1 MIFLDRTSETS
12 LYEQLY
18 CCISRDIFEGIYRQ
32 GESLPSVRVL
42 AKEQNISLITVMNAY
57 QALQAD
63 GYIYP
68 VKGSGYYVGADMNKT
83 TAFRKKVRTN
93 ANVSVIENR
102 KSMIADFTVSS
113 TAAEVFPWKKWRKY
127 MNAAFDRLEIEKQNI
142 SLQYEK
148 KILQESLKRYLRAYR
163 GIDVDPE
170 QIVVCSGTLC
180 AVEKLARI
188 LTSLE
193 NGIAF
198 AEPAPA
204 RIRNVFRANDFVVKP
219 LNVNG
224 DEMNMEE
231 LERSGCTSL
240 FLPAEIIRGEL
251 NVKRKS
257 TIEDIVTW
265 MRTRQA
271 YLIEFDMGLNKL
283 MDISENDLNENII
296 YMGTFDEILPPEIQC
311 AYLVLPNY
319 LLNRYHCIYGRFEPM
334 FPMSYQIALAHF
346 VDDGYLFKM
355 MRKVSY
361 HNALKKQMF
370 LKMAEQHMKE
380 HFKLYHEN
388 YMESGIV
395 IQLDTRLKQSDFLW
409 ELEQNGIFIMG
420 ANENWYYK
428 KRAREDIFIFKF
440 GCYTEEQLELV
451 FQVMKKYLDKKQD

>member
-1 MIFLDRTSETS
+1 MIFLNRNSQTS

-18 CCISRDIFEGIYRQ
+18 RCISRDIFEGIYRQ

-42 AKEQNISLITVMNAY
+42 AKEHNISMITVINAY

-63 GYIYP
+63 GYIYS
-68 VKGSGYYVGADMNKT
+68 VKGSGYYVGADRNMT
-83 TAFRKKVRTN
+83 TAVRKKIPKEG
-93 ANVSVIENR
+93 NVTAIENR
-102 KSMIADFTVSS
+102 QSMIADFTVST
-113 TAAEVFPWKKWRKY
+113 TAAEVFPWNKWRKY

-163 GIDVDPE
+163 GINVDPE

-204 RIRNVFRANDFVVKP
+204 RIRNVFRSNDFFVKP
-219 LNVNG
+219 LHVNG
-224 DEMNMEE
+224 DELNMEE
-231 LERSGCTSL
+231 LKRSGCTSL
-240 FLPAEIIRGEL
+240 FLPAEIIRGEW
-251 NVKRKS
+251 NVERKS
-257 TIEDIVTW
+257 SIEDIVTW

-283 MDISENDLNENII
+283 MDISENDRNENII
-296 YMGTFDEILPPEIQC
+296 YIGTFDEILPPEIQC

-319 LLNRYHCIYGRFEPM
+319 LMNRYHCIYGRFEPM

-370 LKMAEQHMKE
+370 LKMAEQHMKGY
-380 HFKLYHEN
+380 FKLYHEN

-395 IQLDTRLKQSDFLW
+395 IQLDTRLKQNDFLRK
-409 ELEQNGIFIMG
+409 LKQNGILIMG

-440 GCYTEEQLELV
+440 GYYTEEQLEV
-451 FQVMKKYLDKKQD
+451 IFQIIQKYLEKKQD